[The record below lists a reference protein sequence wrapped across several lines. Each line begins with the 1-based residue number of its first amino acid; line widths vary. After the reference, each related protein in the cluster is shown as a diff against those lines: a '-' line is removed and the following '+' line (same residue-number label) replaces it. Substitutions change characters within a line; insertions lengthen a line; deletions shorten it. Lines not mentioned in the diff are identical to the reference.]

1 MGNSHNLVT
10 SGFGPVQV
18 PTPTASTTVLPDV
31 HGRRSPLYEE
41 LAKNLFVESY
51 TATAMLSQV
60 NGEKITHNRFQKVM
74 VENDTRDTFRVR
86 PVEKVRVNK
95 TNGRESIFIK
105 VLNIFKRQ

>member
-1 MGNSHNLVT
+1 V
-10 SGFGPVQV
+10 
-18 PTPTASTTVLPDV
+18 STTVLPDV

-51 TATAMLSQV
+51 TATIMLSQV
-60 NGEKITHNRFQKVM
+60 NGKKLTYNNFQKVM
-74 VENDTRDTFRVR
+74 VENDTRDSFRIK

>member
-1 MGNSHNLVT
+1 V
-10 SGFGPVQV
+10 
-18 PTPTASTTVLPDV
+18 STTVLPDV

-51 TATAMLSQV
+51 TATIMLSYV
-60 NGEKITHNRFQKVM
+60 NGKKLTYNSFQKVM
-74 VENDTRDTFRVR
+74 VENDTRDSFRIK
-86 PVEKVRVNK
+86 PVEKVRVSK